1 MDIAHYIFLFSV
13 MIFSY
18 LYYDKYKECEYL
30 KERNKIYSD
39 TLDKIAEQET
49 ERNEQ
54 LDMYEE

>member
-1 MDIAHYIFLFSV
+1 MDIAHYIFLFGV

-18 LYYDKYKECEYL
+18 LYYNKRKECEYL

-39 TLDKIAEQET
+39 TLDEIAQQET

-54 LDMYEE
+54 LDMYED

>member
-1 MDIAHYIFLFSV
+1 MDIAHYIFLFTI

-18 LYYDKYKECEYL
+18 LYYDKCKECEYL

-39 TLDKIAEQET
+39 TLDEIAQQET